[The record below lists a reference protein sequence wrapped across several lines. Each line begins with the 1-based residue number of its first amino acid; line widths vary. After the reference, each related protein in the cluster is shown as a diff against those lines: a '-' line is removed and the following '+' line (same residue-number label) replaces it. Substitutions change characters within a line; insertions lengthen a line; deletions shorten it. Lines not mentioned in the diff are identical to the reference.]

1 MLPVSHVIA
10 RRMAKDIRFGSNARV
25 GMLAGV
31 DKLADAVQVTLGP
44 KGRNVAIAQSF
55 GGPKVTK
62 DGVTV
67 AKSIELL
74 DPQENL
80 GAKLVIQVAQKTND
94 VAGDGT
100 TTATVLTR
108 AMFREG
114 CKAVAAGMNPMDI
127 RRGMNAAV
135 DAVVAELKRMTRELK
150 TKEEISQVATISA
163 NSDKEI
169 GDLIASGMDKV
180 GKQGIITVQEGKT
193 LANELE
199 VIEGMKFD
207 RGYISR
213 YFVTDNKTQRVEF
226 DDAFV
231 LIAEKKLSQFYQIS
245 AVLSHIAKVNKP
257 LVIIAEDVEGEA
269 LNTLILNRLRGVVKV
284 AAVKGPGF
292 GENRKANLED
302 IAILTNAQVITDE
315 VGVKLEGLDDPNSPN
330 FDATGRKVLE
340 ILGAAKKIQISKDD
354 TIILEGAGL
363 KASVDERC
371 ELIKTQLNETTS
383 DYEKEK
389 LQERLGKLTHGVAVL
404 KVGGAS
410 EVEVQEKKDR
420 VVDAL
425 NATRAAVEEGI
436 VAGGGSALLHASK
449 VLENLKGAN
458 MSQNTGIALI
468 KNAIRIP
475 TQTIADNAGVAG
487 AVVVGK
493 LLETAD
499 TAIGYDAQNEKYT
512 DMFKAGIIDPMK
524 VVRTALLDAS
534 SVSSLMTTTECI
546 VTDLPEKKA
555 AGGAPGMPPGMGGMG
570 GMGGGM
576 DF

>member
-1 MLPVSHVIA
+1 
-10 RRMAKDIRFGSNARV
+10 
-25 GMLAGV
+25 
-31 DKLADAVQVTLGP
+31 
-44 KGRNVAIAQSF
+44 
-55 GGPKVTK
+55 
-62 DGVTV
+62 
-67 AKSIELL
+67 
-74 DPQENL
+74 
-80 GAKLVIQVAQKTND
+80 
-94 VAGDGT
+94 
-100 TTATVLTR
+100 
-108 AMFREG
+108 MFREG

-449 VLENLKGAN
+449 VLENLRGAN

-555 AGGAPGMPPGMGGMG
+555 AGGAPGMPGMGGMG

>member
-1 MLPVSHVIA
+1 M
-10 RRMAKDIRFGSNARV
+10 
-25 GMLAGV
+25 
-31 DKLADAVQVTLGP
+31 
-44 KGRNVAIAQSF
+44 
-55 GGPKVTK
+55 
-62 DGVTV
+62 
-67 AKSIELL
+67 
-74 DPQENL
+74 
-80 GAKLVIQVAQKTND
+80 
-94 VAGDGT
+94 
-100 TTATVLTR
+100 
-108 AMFREG
+108 
-114 CKAVAAGMNPMDI
+114 
-127 RRGMNAAV
+127 
-135 DAVVAELKRMTRELK
+135 
-150 TKEEISQVATISA
+150 
-163 NSDKEI
+163 
-169 GDLIASGMDKV
+169 
-180 GKQGIITVQEGKT
+180 
-193 LANELE
+193 
-199 VIEGMKFD
+199 
-207 RGYISR
+207 
-213 YFVTDNKTQRVEF
+213 
-226 DDAFV
+226 
-231 LIAEKKLSQFYQIS
+231 
-245 AVLSHIAKVNKP
+245 
-257 LVIIAEDVEGEA
+257 
-269 LNTLILNRLRGVVKV
+269 
-284 AAVKGPGF
+284 
-292 GENRKANLED
+292 
-302 IAILTNAQVITDE
+302 
-315 VGVKLEGLDDPNSPN
+315 
-330 FDATGRKVLE
+330 
-340 ILGAAKKIQISKDD
+340 
-354 TIILEGAGL
+354 
-363 KASVDERC
+363 
-371 ELIKTQLNETTS
+371 
-383 DYEKEK
+383 
-389 LQERLGKLTHGVAVL
+389 QERLGKLTHGVAVL

>member
-1 MLPVSHVIA
+1 MLPVSH
-10 RRMAKDIRFGSNARV
+10 
-25 GMLAGV
+25 
-31 DKLADAVQVTLGP
+31 
-44 KGRNVAIAQSF
+44 
-55 GGPKVTK
+55 
-62 DGVTV
+62 
-67 AKSIELL
+67 
-74 DPQENL
+74 
-80 GAKLVIQVAQKTND
+80 
-94 VAGDGT
+94 
-100 TTATVLTR
+100 
-108 AMFREG
+108 
-114 CKAVAAGMNPMDI
+114 
-127 RRGMNAAV
+127 
-135 DAVVAELKRMTRELK
+135 
-150 TKEEISQVATISA
+150 EI
-163 NSDKEI
+163 
-169 GDLIASGMDKV
+169 
-180 GKQGIITVQEGKT
+180 
-193 LANELE
+193 
-199 VIEGMKFD
+199 
-207 RGYISR
+207 
-213 YFVTDNKTQRVEF
+213 
-226 DDAFV
+226 
-231 LIAEKKLSQFYQIS
+231 
-245 AVLSHIAKVNKP
+245 
-257 LVIIAEDVEGEA
+257 
-269 LNTLILNRLRGVVKV
+269 
-284 AAVKGPGF
+284 
-292 GENRKANLED
+292 
-302 IAILTNAQVITDE
+302 
-315 VGVKLEGLDDPNSPN
+315 GVKLDGLDDPNSAN
-330 FDATGRKVLE
+330 FDPTGRKVLE

-371 ELIKTQLNETTS
+371 ELIRTQINDTSS

-449 VLENLKGAN
+449 ILENVKGNN

-499 TAIGYDAQNEKYT
+499 YAIGYDAQNEVYT

-546 VTDLPEKKA
+546 VTDLPEKK
-555 AGGAPGMPPGMGGMG
+555 GSSLPGGMPGGMGGMG